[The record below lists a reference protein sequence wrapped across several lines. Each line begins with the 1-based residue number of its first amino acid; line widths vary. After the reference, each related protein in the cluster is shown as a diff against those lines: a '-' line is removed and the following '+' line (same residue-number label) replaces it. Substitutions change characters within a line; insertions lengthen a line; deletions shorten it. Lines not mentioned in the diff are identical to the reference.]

1 MSNLQKAEDH
11 TCDISSYLL
20 RYWESVKVWSYFF
33 FNTSLE
39 KQAEGEN
46 IQASR
51 HNGHAANIG
60 DFFMEK
66 HG

>member
-1 MSNLQKAEDH
+1 MYRHAIATLH
-11 TCDISSYLL
+11 L
-20 RYWESVKVWSYFF
+20 RYLRIVNLFF

>member
-1 MSNLQKAEDH
+1 MTYRATYL
-11 TCDISSYLL
+11 DIG
-20 RYWESVKVWSYFF
+20 KVSKYEVIFF

-60 DFFMEK
+60 DFLWKNMAK
-66 HG
+66 